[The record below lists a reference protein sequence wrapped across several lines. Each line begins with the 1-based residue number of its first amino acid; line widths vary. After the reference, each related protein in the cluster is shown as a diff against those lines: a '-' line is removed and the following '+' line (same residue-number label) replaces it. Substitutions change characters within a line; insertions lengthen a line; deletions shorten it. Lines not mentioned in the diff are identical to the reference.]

1 MDFRES
7 GFMAPVRL
15 WILPLSMPGHTAP
28 NGFFVVPRQSAP
40 GTKNA
45 ARAWALKEN
54 VLQLSWYFSK
64 FWSSSAVLRD
74 TQSCYGFSAFGYGAQ
89 NLGFE

>member
-15 WILPLSMPGHTAP
+15 WILPLSMPGDTAP
-28 NGFFVVPRQSAP
+28 NGFSVVSQQSAP

-45 ARAWALKEN
+45 ARACVLKEN
-54 VLQLSWYFSK
+54 AK
-64 FWSSSAVLRD
+64 F
-74 TQSCYGFSAFGYGAQ
+74 GFAALVVFFTI
-89 NLGFE
+89 LELKCGFEGYA